1 MPAVTERLKLLDLQH
16 KVQLQGTFIAQFMP
30 QSSEQELRNVQ
41 HFEIRQH
48 ESSKLIYTC
57 VMTEMPQ
64 FFKIDCDSATQGYCG

>member
-1 MPAVTERLKLLDLQH
+1 MPAVTERLKLLDLQY

-41 HFEIRQH
+41 HSEIRQH

-57 VMTEMPQ
+57 VTTEMPQ
-64 FFKIDCDSATQGYCG
+64 FFKTDCDSATQGYCG